1 MSNNTSDQPVFVI
14 LGATAV
20 GKTQL
25 SLDLAQLI
33 DAEIINADSMQLY
46 RGMDIGT
53 AKLPIEQR
61 RGIPHHMLDI
71 LEVTELANVSDYQIR
86 GRKVMQEIQS
96 RGKRVVIVGGS
107 GLFIQSLL
115 EDMQFPPGD
124 PLVRARLE
132 QETQELGLAA
142 MYAKLMDFDP
152 EAGAK
157 VNPANARRV
166 IRALEVI
173 EVTGLAPVTSLVALP
188 IVVPSIRVG
197 LRRERPELDARITAR
212 VGQMWDQGFVEE
224 VHTLLEA
231 GLREGVTARKALGY
245 AQILAAL
252 DGEFTLDQAPER
264 TMIATRQFARR
275 QDSWFGR
282 DTSIIW
288 RDANTLSAQD
298 VLALE
303 S

>member
-61 RGIPHHMLDI
+61 RGIAHHMLDI
-71 LEVTELANVSDYQIR
+71 LDVTELANVSDYQIR
-86 GRKVMQEIQS
+86 GRKVIQEIQS

>member
-14 LGATAV
+14 LGPTAV

-53 AKLPIEQR
+53 AKLPLDER

-71 LEVTELANVSDYQIR
+71 LDVTELANVSDYQIR
-86 GRKVMQEIQS
+86 GRKVIQEIQG

-132 QETQELGLAA
+132 QETEELGLAA
-142 MYAKLMDFDP
+142 MYAKLLEFDP

-197 LRRERPELDARITAR
+197 LRRERPELDERITTR
-212 VGQMWDQGFVEE
+212 VGQMWDQGFVAE
-224 VHTLLEA
+224 VNTLLEA

-252 DGEFTLDQAPER
+252 DGEFTLEQAPER

-288 RDANTLSAQD
+288 RDANSLSAQD

>member
-1 MSNNTSDQPVFVI
+1 MSNNTSHQPVFVI

-53 AKLPIEQR
+53 AKLPLEQR

-71 LEVTELANVSDYQIR
+71 LDVTELANVSDYQIR
-86 GRKVMQEIQS
+86 GRKVIQEIQG

-132 QETQELGLAA
+132 QETEELGLAA

-197 LRRERPELDARITAR
+197 LRRERPELDERITAR

-224 VHTLLEA
+224 VHTLIGA

-252 DGEFTLDQAPER
+252 DGEFTSEQAPER

>member
-1 MSNNTSDQPVFVI
+1 MSNNTSHQPVFVI

-53 AKLPIEQR
+53 AKLPLDER

-71 LEVTELANVSDYQIR
+71 LDVTELANVSDYQIR
-86 GRKVMQEIQS
+86 GRKVIQEIQG

-132 QETQELGLAA
+132 QETEELGLAA

-197 LRRERPELDARITAR
+197 LRRERPELDERITAR

-224 VHTLLEA
+224 VHTLIGA

-252 DGEFTLDQAPER
+252 DGEFTLEQAPER

-303 S
+303 G

>member
-14 LGATAV
+14 LGPTAV

-53 AKLPIEQR
+53 AKLPLDER

-71 LEVTELANVSDYQIR
+71 LDVTELANVSDYQIR
-86 GRKVMQEIQS
+86 GRKVIQEIQG

-132 QETQELGLAA
+132 QETEELGLAA
-142 MYAKLMDFDP
+142 MYAKLLEFDP

-197 LRRERPELDARITAR
+197 LRRERPELDERITTR

-252 DGEFTLDQAPER
+252 DGEFTLEQAPER

>member
-1 MSNNTSDQPVFVI
+1 MSNNTSEQPVFVI
-14 LGATAV
+14 LGPTAV
-20 GKTQL
+20 GKTEL

-53 AKLPIEQR
+53 AKLPLEQR

-71 LEVTELANVSDYQIR
+71 LDVTELANVSDYQIR
-86 GRKVMQEIQS
+86 GRKVIQEIQG

-132 QETQELGLAA
+132 QETEELGLAA
-142 MYAKLMDFDP
+142 MYAKLMDFDR

-197 LRRERPELDARITAR
+197 LRRERPELDERITTR

-252 DGEFTLDQAPER
+252 DGEFTLEQAPER

-288 RDANTLSAQD
+288 RDANTLSARD
-298 VLALE
+298 VLAME

>member
-1 MSNNTSDQPVFVI
+1 MSNNTSHQPVFVI

-53 AKLPIEQR
+53 AKLPLDER

-71 LEVTELANVSDYQIR
+71 LDVTELANVSDYQIR
-86 GRKVMQEIQS
+86 GRKVIQEIQG

-132 QETQELGLAA
+132 QETEELGLAA
-142 MYAKLMDFDP
+142 MYAKLLEFDP

-197 LRRERPELDARITAR
+197 LRRERPELDERITTR

-224 VHTLLEA
+224 VHTLVGA

-252 DGEFTLDQAPER
+252 DGEFTLEQAPER

>member
-1 MSNNTSDQPVFVI
+1 MSNNTSHQPVFVI

-53 AKLPIEQR
+53 AKLPLDER

-71 LEVTELANVSDYQIR
+71 LDVTELANVSDYQIR
-86 GRKVMQEIQS
+86 GRKVIQEIQG

-132 QETQELGLAA
+132 QETEELGLAA

-212 VGQMWDQGFVEE
+212 VGQMWDQGFVAE
-224 VHTLLEA
+224 VNTLLEA

-252 DGEFTLDQAPER
+252 DGEFTLEQAPER

-288 RDANTLSAQD
+288 RDANSLSAQD

>member
-14 LGATAV
+14 LGPTAV

-53 AKLPIEQR
+53 AKLPLDER

-71 LEVTELANVSDYQIR
+71 LDVTELANVSDYQIR
-86 GRKVMQEIQS
+86 GRKVIQEIQG

-132 QETQELGLAA
+132 QETEELGLAA
-142 MYAKLMDFDP
+142 MYAKLLEFDP

-197 LRRERPELDARITAR
+197 LRRERPELDERITTR

-224 VHTLLEA
+224 VHTLVGA

-252 DGEFTLDQAPER
+252 DGEFTLEQAPER

-303 S
+303 G

>member
-1 MSNNTSDQPVFVI
+1 MSNNTSHQPVFVI

-20 GKTQL
+20 GKTEL

-53 AKLPIEQR
+53 AKLPIDQR
-61 RGIPHHMLDI
+61 RGIAHHMLDI
-71 LEVTELANVSDYQIR
+71 LDVTELANVSDYQIR
-86 GRKVMQEIQS
+86 GRKVIQEIQG

-115 EDMQFPPGD
+115 EDMLFPPGD
-124 PLVRARLE
+124 PAVRARLE
-132 QETQELGLAA
+132 QETEELGLAA
-142 MYAKLMDFDP
+142 MYAKLMEFDP

-173 EVTGLAPVTSLVALP
+173 EVTGFAPVTSLVALP

-212 VGQMWDQGFVEE
+212 VGQMWDQGFVDE
-224 VHTLLEA
+224 VHALIDA

-252 DGEFTLDQAPER
+252 DGEFTLEQAPER

-282 DTSIIW
+282 DPSIIW

>member
-14 LGATAV
+14 LGPTAV

-53 AKLPIEQR
+53 AKLPLDER

-71 LEVTELANVSDYQIR
+71 LDVTELANVSDYQIR
-86 GRKVMQEIQS
+86 GREVIQEIQA

-132 QETQELGLAA
+132 QETEELGLAA

-197 LRRERPELDARITAR
+197 LRRERSELDERITTR
-212 VGQMWDQGFVEE
+212 ISQMWDQGFVEE
-224 VHTLLEA
+224 VHTLLGA

-252 DGEFTLDQAPER
+252 DGEFTLEQAPER

>member
-14 LGATAV
+14 LGPTAV

-53 AKLPIEQR
+53 AKLPIDQR

-71 LEVTELANVSDYQIR
+71 LDVTELANVSDYQIR
-86 GRKVMQEIQS
+86 GRQVIQEIQG

-107 GLFIQSLL
+107 GLFIQALL

-124 PLVRARLE
+124 PLIRTRLE
-132 QETQELGLAA
+132 QETEELGLAA

-173 EVTGLAPVTSLVALP
+173 EVTGQAPVTSLVALP

-197 LRRERPELDARITAR
+197 LLRERPELDARITMR
-212 VGQMWDQGFVEE
+212 VAQMWDQGFVDE
-224 VHTLLEA
+224 VHALIAA

-252 DGEFTLDQAPER
+252 DGEFTLEQAPER
-264 TMIATRQFARR
+264 TVIATRQFARR

-282 DTSIIW
+282 DASIIW

-298 VLALE
+298 VLALQ

>member
-61 RGIPHHMLDI
+61 RGIAHHMLDI
-71 LEVTELANVSDYQIR
+71 LDVTELANVSDYQIR
-86 GRKVMQEIQS
+86 GRKVIQEIQG

-132 QETQELGLAA
+132 QYTQELGLAA

-197 LRRERPELDARITAR
+197 LRRERPELDERITAR

-224 VHTLLEA
+224 VHTLLGA
-231 GLREGVTARKALGY
+231 GLRKGVTARKALGY

-252 DGEFTLDQAPER
+252 DGEFTLEQAPER

>member
-1 MSNNTSDQPVFVI
+1 MANNTSDQPVFVI

-53 AKLPIEQR
+53 AKLPLDER

-71 LEVTELANVSDYQIR
+71 LDVTELANVSDYQIR
-86 GRKVMQEIQS
+86 GRKVIQEIQG

-132 QETQELGLAA
+132 QDTEELGLAA
-142 MYAKLMDFDP
+142 MYAKLMEFDP

-197 LRRERPELDARITAR
+197 LRRERPELDERITVR
-212 VGQMWDQGFVEE
+212 IGQMWQQGFVDE
-224 VHTLLEA
+224 VHTLVGA

-252 DGEFTLDQAPER
+252 DGEFTLEQAPER

-288 RDANTLSAQD
+288 CDANTLSAQD
-298 VLALE
+298 VLAL
-303 S
+303 SS

>member
-1 MSNNTSDQPVFVI
+1 MSNNTSDQPVFVL

-33 DAEIINADSMQLY
+33 GAEIINADSMQLY

-53 AKLPIEQR
+53 AKLPFDER
-61 RGIPHHMLDI
+61 RGIAHHMLDI
-71 LEVTELANVSDYQIR
+71 LDVTELANVSDYQIR
-86 GRKVMQEIQS
+86 GRKVIQEIQS

-132 QETQELGLAA
+132 QETEQLGLAA

-197 LRRERPELDARITAR
+197 LRRERPELDERIAAR

-252 DGEFTLDQAPER
+252 DGEFTLEQAPER

-282 DTSIIW
+282 DSSIIW

>member
-14 LGATAV
+14 LGPTAV

-53 AKLPIEQR
+53 AKLPLDER

-71 LEVTELANVSDYQIR
+71 LDVTELANVSDYQIR
-86 GRKVMQEIQS
+86 GRKVIQEIQG

-132 QETQELGLAA
+132 QETEELGLAA
-142 MYAKLMDFDP
+142 MYAKLLEFDP

-197 LRRERPELDARITAR
+197 LRRERPELDERITTR

-224 VHTLLEA
+224 VHTLVGA

-252 DGEFTLDQAPER
+252 DGELTLEQAPER

-303 S
+303 G

>member
-14 LGATAV
+14 LGPTAV
-20 GKTQL
+20 GKTEL

-33 DAEIINADSMQLY
+33 DAEVINADSMQLY

-53 AKLPIEQR
+53 AKLPIDQR
-61 RGIPHHMLDI
+61 RGIAHHMLDI

-86 GRKVMQEIQS
+86 GRKVIQEIQS

-224 VHTLLEA
+224 VHTLIGA
-231 GLREGVTARKALGY
+231 GLRKGVTARKALGY

-252 DGEFTLDQAPER
+252 DGEFTLEQAPER

>member
-1 MSNNTSDQPVFVI
+1 MANNTSHQPVFVI
-14 LGATAV
+14 LGPTAV

-53 AKLPIEQR
+53 AKLPLEQR

-71 LEVTELANVSDYQIR
+71 LDVTELANVSDYQIR
-86 GRKVMQEIQS
+86 GRKVIQEIQG

-132 QETQELGLAA
+132 HETEELGLAA
-142 MYAKLMDFDP
+142 MYAKLLDFDP

-197 LRRERPELDARITAR
+197 LRRERPELDARITTR

-224 VHTLLEA
+224 VHTLLDV

-252 DGEFTLDQAPER
+252 DGEFTLEQAPER

>member
-1 MSNNTSDQPVFVI
+1 MANNTSHQPVFVI

-20 GKTQL
+20 GKTEL
-25 SLDLAQLI
+25 SLNLAQLI

-53 AKLPIEQR
+53 AKLPLEER
-61 RGIPHHMLDI
+61 RGIAHHMLDI
-71 LEVTELANVSDYQIR
+71 LDVTELANVSDYQIR
-86 GRKVMQEIQS
+86 GRKVIQEIQA

-132 QETQELGLAA
+132 QETEELGLAA

-197 LRRERPELDARITAR
+197 LRRERPELDERITAR

-224 VHTLLEA
+224 VHTLIGA

-252 DGEFTLDQAPER
+252 DGEFTSEQAPER

>member
-14 LGATAV
+14 LGPTAV

-53 AKLPIEQR
+53 AKLPLDER

-71 LEVTELANVSDYQIR
+71 LDVTELANVSDYQIR
-86 GRKVMQEIQS
+86 GRKVIQEIQG

-132 QETQELGLAA
+132 QETEELGLAA
-142 MYAKLMDFDP
+142 MYAKLLEFDP

-197 LRRERPELDARITAR
+197 LRRERPELDERITTR

-224 VHTLLEA
+224 VHTLVGA

>member
-1 MSNNTSDQPVFVI
+1 MANNTSHQPVFVI

-20 GKTQL
+20 GKTEL
-25 SLDLAQLI
+25 SLNLAQLI

-53 AKLPIEQR
+53 AKLPLEER
-61 RGIPHHMLDI
+61 RGLAHHMLDI
-71 LEVTELANVSDYQIR
+71 LDVTELANVSDYQIR
-86 GRKVMQEIQS
+86 GRKVIQEIQA

-132 QETQELGLAA
+132 QETEELGLAA

-197 LRRERPELDARITAR
+197 LRRERPELDERITAR

-224 VHTLLEA
+224 VHTLIGA

-252 DGEFTLDQAPER
+252 DGEFTSEQAPER

-298 VLALE
+298 VLELE